1 MASILECNYCVS
13 DNEIGHDEDHVS
25 VSTDEVVPTPEVENI
40 SDVDDDDDDDVE
52 LELDDVEEA
61 LLMKL
66 PGGGEKCRQR
76 GMLLR

>member
-40 SDVDDDDDDDVE
+40 SDVDDDDV
-52 LELDDVEEA
+52 ELDDVEEA